1 MKESAEVVQREG
13 GGNSQEEEEEGLFLC
28 RIAAAVASATNPLE

>member
-1 MKESAEVVQREG
+1 VKESAEVVQRE

-28 RIAAAVASATNPLE
+28 RVAAAVASATNPLE